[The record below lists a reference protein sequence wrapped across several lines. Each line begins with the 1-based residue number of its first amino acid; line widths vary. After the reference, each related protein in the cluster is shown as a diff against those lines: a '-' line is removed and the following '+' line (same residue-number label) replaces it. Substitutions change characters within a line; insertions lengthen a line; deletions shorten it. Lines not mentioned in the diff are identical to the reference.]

1 MRSEICYFSLAAPF
15 IVSTLNF
22 FYDVDAS
29 TNSKTISANIYL
41 LMISCFAS
49 YFQHHWEWTRKQ
61 QKNRRNK
68 WNVLKIICWKFEQVE
83 KFCKFFVLF
92 CFCLHLKVYI
102 ILKTMNCINIHTAK
116 AIARARAR
124 AQAGAIHHAICNINF
139 VYRCWIKYRA
149 YRYGKLVQFK
159 DRITDLMTAH
169 SNVVH
174 KFHIIIH
181 ENHKNEVFVVY
192 WRINGIDR
200 IEQHL
205 LLYRTI

>member
-1 MRSEICYFSLAAPF
+1 MTSMLQQTQKPFLQTFIYSWYLALHHTSSTTENEWESNKKKPKKQMKCSENNMLEVRTSG
-15 IVSTLNF
+15 
-22 FYDVDAS
+22 
-29 TNSKTISANIYL
+29 
-41 LMISCFAS
+41 
-49 YFQHHWEWTRKQ
+49 
-61 QKNRRNK
+61 
-68 WNVLKIICWKFEQVE
+68 KILQV
-83 KFCKFFVLF
+83 FCFVLF
-92 CFCLHLKVYI
+92 LFASQGVYYIENDELHKH
-102 ILKTMNCINIHTAK
+102 THIHTAK
-116 AIARARAR
+116 AIARARARVRAR

>member
-1 MRSEICYFSLAAPF
+1 MLFFFSRPFYSFNAQFFLWRRCFNKLKNHFCKHLFTHDILLCIILPAPLRMNEKAA
-15 IVSTLNF
+15 
-22 FYDVDAS
+22 
-29 TNSKTISANIYL
+29 K
-41 LMISCFAS
+41 
-49 YFQHHWEWTRKQ
+49 K
-61 QKNRRNK
+61 RRNK

-116 AIARARAR
+116 AIARARARAR

>member
-1 MRSEICYFSLAAPF
+1 MKCSENNMLEVRTSG
-15 IVSTLNF
+15 
-22 FYDVDAS
+22 
-29 TNSKTISANIYL
+29 
-41 LMISCFAS
+41 
-49 YFQHHWEWTRKQ
+49 
-61 QKNRRNK
+61 
-68 WNVLKIICWKFEQVE
+68 KILQV
-83 KFCKFFVLF
+83 FCFVLF
-92 CFCLHLKVYI
+92 LFASQGVYYIENDELHKH
-102 ILKTMNCINIHTAK
+102 THIHTAK
-116 AIARARAR
+116 AIARARAPVQAR
-124 AQAGAIHHAICNINF
+124 AGAIHHAICNINF

-169 SNVVH
+169 SYVVH

>member
-1 MRSEICYFSLAAPF
+1 MLFFFSRPF
-15 IVSTLNF
+15 HSFNAQF
-22 FYDVDAS
+22 F
-29 TNSKTISANIYL
+29 L
-41 LMISCFAS
+41 WRRCFN
-49 YFQHHWEWTRKQ
+49 KL
-61 QKNRRNK
+61 KNH
-68 WNVLKIICWKFEQVE
+68 
-83 KFCKFFVLF
+83 FCKHLFTHDILLCIILPAPLRMNEKGTKKPKKQMKCSENNMLEVRTSGKILQVFCFVLF
-92 CFCLHLKVYI
+92 LFASQGVYYIGNDELHKH
-102 ILKTMNCINIHTAK
+102 THIHSAK
-116 AIARARAR
+116 AIARARAPVQAR
-124 AQAGAIHHAICNINF
+124 AGAIHHTICNINF

-169 SNVVH
+169 SYVVH

>member
-1 MRSEICYFSLAAPF
+1 MLFFFSRPFYSFNAKFFFMTSMLQQTQKPFLQTFIYSWYLALHHTSVPMRMNEK
-15 IVSTLNF
+15 V
-22 FYDVDAS
+22 
-29 TNSKTISANIYL
+29 KK
-41 LMISCFAS
+41 
-49 YFQHHWEWTRKQ
+49 RK
-61 QKNRRNK
+61 RRNK

-92 CFCLHLKVYI
+92 CLHLKVYI
-102 ILKTMNCINIHTAK
+102 IWKTMNCININTAK

-124 AQAGAIHHAICNINF
+124 DRARAGAIHHAVCNINF

-169 SNVVH
+169 SYVVH
-174 KFHIIIH
+174 KFPIIIH

>member
-1 MRSEICYFSLAAPF
+1 MLQQTQKPFLQTFIYSWYLALHHTSSTTENERESNNNKTTKKQMKCSENNMLEVRTSG
-15 IVSTLNF
+15 
-22 FYDVDAS
+22 
-29 TNSKTISANIYL
+29 
-41 LMISCFAS
+41 
-49 YFQHHWEWTRKQ
+49 
-61 QKNRRNK
+61 
-68 WNVLKIICWKFEQVE
+68 KILQV
-83 KFCKFFVLF
+83 FCFVL
-92 CFCLHLKVYI
+92 FCLHLKVYI
-102 ILKTMNCINIHTAK
+102 ILKTMNCINIHTGK
-116 AIARARAR
+116 SNSSSSRARAR
-124 AQAGAIHHAICNINF
+124 AGAIHHAVCNINF

-169 SNVVH
+169 SYVVH